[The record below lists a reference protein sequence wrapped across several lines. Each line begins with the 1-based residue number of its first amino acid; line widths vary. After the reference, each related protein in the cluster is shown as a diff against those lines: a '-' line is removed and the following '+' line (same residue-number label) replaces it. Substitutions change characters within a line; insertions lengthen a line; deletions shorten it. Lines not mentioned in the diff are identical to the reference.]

1 MRRLVILCLA
11 LLLAGC
17 AGPKE
22 EPAATETA
30 PETGVETVLPE
41 TILPETVLPETEAT
55 EPADPVR
62 EILEAMTLEEKVGQL
77 FLARCRKET
86 ALDDIR
92 QYQLG
97 GLVLFGRDF
106 DDETLGS
113 MKKKLKAYRAAG
125 NIPLLLAVDEEGG
138 TVVRISSHPVFRG
151 EPFPSPRQAFQSGG
165 MELALSLESEKA
177 YLLHTLG
184 LNVNLAPVC
193 DIALDPGS
201 FLYSRS
207 LGADPITTGQYVS
220 GTLERMAEYG
230 VGGVMKHFPGYGEN
244 GDTHVTSILDSRSL
258 EELEGKDL
266 IPFRAGIQ
274 TGLGAI
280 LVSHNRIAAL
290 DADTPASLSSAV
302 IGYLRDT
309 LAYDRVVITDDLSMG
324 ALEDYTPEEAA
335 VLAVK
340 AGADLL
346 CSTDFESQLSA
357 VLEAARSGEIS
368 QDRLDEAV
376 YRVLNWKAQLGLI

>member
-1 MRRLVILCLA
+1 MRRLVLLCLA

-22 EPAATETA
+22 EPAASETA
-30 PETGVETVLPE
+30 PETRV
-41 TILPETVLPETEAT
+41 ETVLPETEAT

-62 EILEAMTLEEKVGQL
+62 EVLETMTLEEKVGQL

-92 QYQLG
+92 NYQLG

-113 MKKKLKAYRAAG
+113 MQKRLKAYRAAG

-138 TVVRISSHPVFRG
+138 TVVRLSSHPVFRG

-165 MELALSLESEKA
+165 LELALSLESEKA

-193 DIALDPGS
+193 DIALAPGS

-207 LGADPITTGQYVS
+207 LGADPVTTGQYVS
-220 GTLERMAEYG
+220 GTLERVAEYG

-280 LVSHNRIAAL
+280 MVSHNRIAAL
-290 DADTPASLSSAV
+290 DADAPASLSSAV

-309 LAYDRVVITDDLSMG
+309 LGYDRVVITDDLSMG

-346 CSTDFESQLSA
+346 CSTDFESQFSA

-376 YRVLNWKAQLGLI
+376 YRVLSWKAQLGLI

>member
-22 EPAATETA
+22 EPAASETA
-30 PETGVETVLPE
+30 PETRVETL
-41 TILPETVLPETEAT
+41 LPETVLPETEAT

-92 QYQLG
+92 NDQLG

-113 MKKKLKAYRAAG
+113 MQKRLKAYRAAG

-193 DIALDPGS
+193 DIATDPGS

-220 GTLERMAEYG
+220 ATLERMAEYG

-324 ALEDYTPEEAA
+324 ALEGYTPEEAA

-357 VLEAARSGEIS
+357 VLEAARKGEIS
-368 QDRLDEAV
+368 QDRVDEAV
-376 YRVLNWKAQLGLI
+376 YRVLSWKAQLGLI

>member
-1 MRRLVILCLA
+1 MRRLVLLCLA

-30 PETGVETVLPE
+30 PKTRAETV
-41 TILPETVLPETEAT
+41 LPETVLPEPETT

-62 EILEAMTLEEKVGQL
+62 EILETMTLEEKVGQL
-77 FLARCRKET
+77 FLARCRKER

-92 QYQLG
+92 NYQLG

-106 DDETLGS
+106 DDEILSS
-113 MKKKLKAYRAAG
+113 MQKRLKAYRGAG

-165 MELALSLESEKA
+165 LELALSLESEKA

-193 DIALDPGS
+193 DIALAPGS

-290 DADTPASLSSAV
+290 DADTPASLSPAV

-309 LAYDRVVITDDLSMG
+309 LGYDRVVITDDLSMG

-368 QDRLDEAV
+368 QDRVDEAV
-376 YRVLNWKAQLGLI
+376 YRVLSWKAQLGLI

>member
-11 LLLAGC
+11 LLLGGC
-17 AGPKE
+17 AGPTE

-30 PETGVETVLPE
+30 PETRTETVLPG
-41 TILPETVLPETEAT
+41 TVLPEPEAT
-55 EPADPVR
+55 EPVDPVR
-62 EILEAMTLEEKVGQL
+62 EILETMTLEEKVGQL

-86 ALDDIR
+86 ALDDVR
-92 QYQLG
+92 NYQLG

-113 MKKKLKAYRAAG
+113 MQKRLKAYRGAG

-138 TVVRISSHPVFRG
+138 TVVRVSSYPVFRG

-165 MELALSLESEKA
+165 LELALSLESEKA

-193 DIALDPGS
+193 DIALAPGS

-207 LGADPITTGQYVS
+207 LGTDPVTTGQYVS

-368 QDRLDEAV
+368 QDRVDEAV
-376 YRVLNWKAQLGLI
+376 YRVLNWKAQLGLIG

>member
-1 MRRLVILCLA
+1 MRRLVLLCLA

-22 EPAATETA
+22 EPAAPETA
-30 PETGVETVLPE
+30 PETRTETVLPE
-41 TILPETVLPETEAT
+41 TVLREPETT

-62 EILEAMTLEEKVGQL
+62 EVLETMTLEEKVGQL

-92 QYQLG
+92 NYQLG

-113 MKKKLKAYRAAG
+113 MQKRLKAYRGAG

-165 MELALSLESEKA
+165 LELALSLESEKA

-193 DIALDPGS
+193 DIALAPGS

-207 LGADPITTGQYVS
+207 LGADPVTTGQYVS

-309 LAYDRVVITDDLSMG
+309 LGYDRVVITDDLSMG

-368 QDRLDEAV
+368 QDRVDEAV
-376 YRVLNWKAQLGLI
+376 YRVLSWKAQLGLI